1 MDNEMQQSD
10 KRNKRN
16 NQNRVVYVALTALFV
31 TAVCVVV
38 ISQQNQFLG
47 MHTEKLILTQEG
59 CNDISSFGL
68 IPRHEKSG
76 CSIIARYSPGFLGS
90 NGAIL
95 LDDDR
100 FVTLSSAAVL
110 GNADTDVKLP
120 DTPDQRRASFITD
133 AVYAVVIMMLIFMF
147 YDLFK
152 PSKSEKERSE
162 S

>member
-90 NGAIL
+90 DRVIL

-110 GNADTDVKLP
+110 ANVDTDVKLP
-120 DTPDQRRASFITD
+120 DTPSQRRASIITYAAL
-133 AVYAVVIMMLIFMF
+133 AVTIMLLIAMI
-147 YDLFK
+147 YDTFK
-152 PSKSEKERSE
+152 PGKSDRKGSE

>member
-90 NGAIL
+90 DRVIL

-100 FVTLSSAAVL
+100 LVTLSSAAVL
-110 GNADTDVKLP
+110 ANVDTDVKLP
-120 DTPDQRRASFITD
+120 DTPGQRRASMIT
-133 AVYAVVIMMLIFMF
+133 YALVAILIMMLIAMI
-147 YDLFK
+147 YDTFK
-152 PSKSEKERSE
+152 PEKSDRKGSE